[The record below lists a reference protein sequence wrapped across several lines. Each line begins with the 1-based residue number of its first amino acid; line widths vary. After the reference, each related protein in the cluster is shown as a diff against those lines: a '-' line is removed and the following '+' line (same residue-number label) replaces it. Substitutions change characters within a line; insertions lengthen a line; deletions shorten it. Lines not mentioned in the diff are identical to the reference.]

1 MTITNFTA
9 TIDGPTVTCSCDAT
23 EDYVFFYVDAE
34 MVFAAPLGITSYT
47 TSYVDG
53 AIYQA
58 VDSAAASP
66 TPAAL
71 EPMPP
76 RYLTISWDESTEPD
90 IAKYEINLNGAPV
103 QYQNAGNAPYQ
114 YRTTR
119 LASGENIIVVIA
131 IDKVGNKLS
140 AVSEL
145 TYEIEDVPPPVRSV
159 ALSQGAATNLTV
171 TIQEPLD
178 WPT

>member
-9 TIDGPTVTCSCDAT
+9 TLNGPTVTCSCDST

-34 MVFAAPLGITSYT
+34 MVFAAPLGVTSYST
-47 TSYVDG
+47 NYVDG
-53 AIYQA
+53 AVYQA
-58 VDSAAASP
+58 VDSATATP

-76 RYLTISWDESTEPD
+76 RYLTIFWDESTEPD
-90 IAKYEINLNGAPV
+90 LAKYEINLNGAPV
-103 QYQNAGNAPYQ
+103 QYQNAGSAPYS

-119 LASGENIIVVIA
+119 LASGENSIVIIA
-131 IDKVGNKLS
+131 IDATGNKLS

-145 TYEIEDVPPPVRSV
+145 TYEIEDVPPPVEGI
-159 ALSQGAATNLTV
+159 ALSQSAATNLTV
-171 TIQEPLD
+171 TITPPSG
-178 WPT
+178 W